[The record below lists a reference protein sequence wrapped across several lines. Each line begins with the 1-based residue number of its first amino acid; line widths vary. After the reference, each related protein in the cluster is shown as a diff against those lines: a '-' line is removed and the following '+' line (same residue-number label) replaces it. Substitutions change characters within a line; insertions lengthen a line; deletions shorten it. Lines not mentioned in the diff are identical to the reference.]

1 MPASTFVPFEES
13 SQHIEDAQ
21 RLQSSFSDRGYL
33 FFRHLIDR
41 KRIERVRDGVIGA
54 LKAHGFV
61 NQGATSEPLWSG
73 KWPESNE
80 LSPDGAVTADIV
92 KLGMLEEL
100 ARAPEL
106 MELLGR
112 VLGGEVFCWLDN
124 KTRIRMMLSG
134 KKSMQVADGGPKFS
148 FTTPGHQDYY
158 FFRPVEFCTV
168 WIPLMDIDESVGGLA
183 IGKGSRQEGLHEV
196 WWKGKDYLGVAES
209 AEQASAW
216 RADGG
221 VVVAGT
227 VRKGNEG
234 REWLRSDF
242 QMGDALIFH
251 PLMMHA
257 GIANHSDKVRISADF
272 RYQRQGTQTHWESRT
287 DMVDSVR
294 YFGEVFRCLD
304 ELGVEP
310 GGVYE
315 RAWEALRLEGPGEQ
329 ADYNVSARV
338 REVVEQMA
346 RSGAG

>member
-1 MPASTFVPFEES
+1 MPDTTFVPFELS
-13 SQHIEDAQ
+13 DQANEDAAT
-21 RLQSSFSDRGYL
+21 LQARFAQSGYL
-33 FFRHLIDR
+33 FFRDLIDR
-41 KRIERVRDGVIGA
+41 ARIEEVRDRVIGA

-61 NQGATSEPLWSG
+61 NEEATSEPVWSG
-73 KWPESNE
+73 KWPETNE

-92 KLGMLEEL
+92 DLGVLEEL

-134 KKSMQVADGGPKFS
+134 KKSMQSADGPKFS

-168 WIPLMDIDESVGGLA
+168 WIPLMDIDETVGGLA
-183 IGKGSRQEGLHEV
+183 LGKGSKHEGLHEV

-209 AEQASAW
+209 PDQAEEW

-227 VRKGNEG
+227 VKGGNEG
-234 REWLRSDF
+234 RAWLRSDF
-242 QMGDALIFH
+242 RMGDALFFH

-257 GIANHSDKVRISADF
+257 GIANDSDLVRISADF
-272 RYQRQGTQTHWESRT
+272 RYQRQGTHTHWESHT
-287 DMVDSVR
+287 DMVESVR

-304 ELGVEP
+304 TLGVEP

-315 RAWEALRLEGPGEQ
+315 KVWETLRLEGPGQ
-329 ADYNVSARV
+329 RADYSVAARV
-338 REVVEQMA
+338 EEVLG
-346 RSGAG
+346 RTAG

>member
-1 MPASTFVPFEES
+1 MADSTFVPFEDS
-13 SQHIEDAQ
+13 SQHIEDAAM
-21 RLQSSFSDRGYL
+21 LQARFSDSGYL
-33 FFRHLIDR
+33 FFRNLIDR
-41 KRIERVRDGVIGA
+41 KRIESVRNRTIGA

-61 NQGATSEPLWSG
+61 DEDAITESIWSG
-73 KWPESNE
+73 KWPEANE

-92 KLGMLEEL
+92 KLGILEEL
-100 ARAPEL
+100 ARTPEL
-106 MELLGR
+106 LDLLGR
-112 VLGGEVFCWLDN
+112 VLGGEVFCWADN

-134 KKSMQVADGGPKFS
+134 KKSMQVTDGPKFS

-168 WIPLMDIDESVGGLA
+168 WIPLMDIDETVGGLA
-183 IGKGSRQEGLHEV
+183 IGKGSKQEGLHEV
-196 WWKGKDYLGVAES
+196 WWKGKEYLGVAES
-209 AEQASAW
+209 LEQSNAW

-227 VRKGNEG
+227 VESGNQG
-234 REWLRSDF
+234 RTWLRSDF
-242 QMGDALIFH
+242 QMGDALFFH

-257 GIANHSDKVRISADF
+257 GIANDSDKVRISADF
-272 RYQRQGTQTHWESRT
+272 RYQRQGTQTHWESHT

-304 ELGVEP
+304 DLGMEP

-315 RAWEALRLEGPGEQ
+315 RAWETLRLEGPGQQ

-338 REVVEQMA
+338 REVVKQMGG
-346 RSGAG
+346 RGES

>member
-1 MPASTFVPFEES
+1 MADSTFVPFKDS
-13 SQHIEDAQ
+13 RQHIEDAAT
-21 RLQSSFSDRGYL
+21 LQSRFSDSGYL
-33 FFRHLIDR
+33 FFRNLIDR
-41 KRIERVRDGVIGA
+41 KRIESVRNRAIGA
-54 LKAHGFV
+54 LRAYGFV
-61 NQGATSEPLWSG
+61 DEDAITEPIWSG
-73 KWPESNE
+73 KWPETNE

-92 KLGMLEEL
+92 KLGILEEL
-100 ARAPEL
+100 ARTPEL
-106 MELLGR
+106 IDLLGR
-112 VLGGEVFCWLDN
+112 LLGGDVFCWADN

-134 KKSMQVADGGPKFS
+134 KKSMQVANGPKFS

-168 WIPLMDIDESVGGLA
+168 WIPLMDIDETVGGLA
-183 IGKGSRQEGLHEV
+183 IGKGSKQEGLHEV
-196 WWKGKDYLGVAES
+196 WWKGNEYLGVAES
-209 AEQASAW
+209 PEQADAW

-234 REWLRSDF
+234 RAWLRSDF

-257 GIANHSDKVRISADF
+257 GIANDSDMVRISADF
-272 RYQRQGTQTHWESRT
+272 RYQRQGTQTHWESHS

-304 ELGVEP
+304 DLGVEP

-315 RAWEALRLEGPGEQ
+315 RAWETLRLEGPGQQ

-338 REVVEQMA
+338 KEVLEQMGGGGV
-346 RSGAG
+346 S

>member
-1 MPASTFVPFEES
+1 MADSTFVPFEDS
-13 SQHIEDAQ
+13 SQHIEDAAT
-21 RLQSSFSDRGYL
+21 LQSRFADRGYL

-41 KRIERVRDGVIGA
+41 QRIERVRDGAIAA

-61 NQGATSEPLWSG
+61 NEDATAESTWSG

-92 KLGMLEEL
+92 KLGLLEEL
-100 ARAPEL
+100 ARTPEL

-112 VLGGEVFCWLDN
+112 VFGGEVFCWLDN

-134 KKSMQVADGGPKFS
+134 KRSMQVADGPKFS

-168 WIPLMDIDESVGGLA
+168 WIPLMDIEESVGGLT
-183 IGKGSRQEGLHEV
+183 IGKGSKQEGLHEV
-196 WWKGKDYLGVAES
+196 WWKGNDYLGVAES
-209 AEQASAW
+209 PEQARAW

-221 VVVAGT
+221 VAVAGT
-227 VRKGNEG
+227 VKNGNEG

-242 QMGDALIFH
+242 EMGDALIFH

-257 GIANHSDKVRISADF
+257 GIANDSDEVRISADF
-272 RYQRQGTQTHWESRT
+272 RYQRQGTQTHWESHT

-294 YFGEVFRCLD
+294 YFGEVFRRLD
-304 ELGVEP
+304 ELGVKP
-310 GGVYE
+310 GGIYE
-315 RAWEALRLEGPGEQ
+315 KAWETLRLEGPGQQ
-329 ADYNVSARV
+329 ADYSVAARV
-338 REVVEQMA
+338 KEVVEGMGGGGVQ
-346 RSGAG
+346 

>member
-1 MPASTFVPFEES
+1 MPDSTFVQFEDS
-13 SQHIEDAQ
+13 SKHIEDAAT
-21 RLQSSFSDRGYL
+21 LQSRFSGSGYL
-33 FFRHLIDR
+33 FFRNLIDR
-41 KRIERVRDGVIGA
+41 KRIERVRDSAIGG

-61 NQGATSEPLWSG
+61 KEDAVTEPQWSG
-73 KWPESNE
+73 KWPETNE

-92 KLGMLEEL
+92 KLGVLEEL
-100 ARAPEL
+100 ARTSEL
-106 MELLGR
+106 IYLLGR
-112 VLGGEVFCWLDN
+112 VLGGEVFCWADN

-134 KKSMQVADGGPKFS
+134 KKSMQVANGPKFS

-168 WIPLMDIDESVGGLA
+168 WIPLMDIDETVGGLA
-183 IGKGSRQEGLHEV
+183 IGKGSKQEGLHEV
-196 WWKGKDYLGVAES
+196 WWKGKEYLGVAES
-209 AEQASAW
+209 LEQANAW

-227 VRKGNEG
+227 VKSGNQG
-234 REWLRSDF
+234 RTWLRSDF

-257 GIANHSDKVRISADF
+257 GIANESDMVRISADF
-272 RYQRQGTQTHWESRT
+272 RYQRQGSQTHWESHT

-294 YFGEVFRCLD
+294 YFGEVFKCLD

-315 RAWEALRLEGPGEQ
+315 RAWETLRLEGPGQQ
-329 ADYNVSARV
+329 ADYNVLARV
-338 REVVEQMA
+338 REVVKQMGG
-346 RSGAG
+346 RGES